1 MENKLNDMEQLMNRS
16 WKQMEE
22 LLDVHMPIKKK
33 SKRRF
38 WYYFPILIA
47 TGIIVVYLWMKFGHN
62 GLPKELPSNQTSDQ
76 NPIAQNI
83 PLSAGK
89 IKAILPSS
97 NISQRSI
104 SEKKINTPQNQLPIA
119 SEGQN
124 SEVLNDLTESPTPS
138 QTQKIEAGENFI
150 KIKSS
155 MEATL
160 IRDSESVSVTTMF
173 NSIEALPRLQSQL
186 LISQDHA
193 QEMDPIP
200 TIKSAEIK
208 SSKPIIWPGTMM
220 EATYLSA
227 LNQWGVSA
235 SLSGTIV
242 HSDQFIFSIQGGY
255 TRFIDTD
262 IDSTNGSLQERL
274 VEKSTLEFDQ
284 FLSSSKIFK
293 LQQHRM
299 AFLQCKFYFAL
310 KSKLYVHSGIRYAFS
325 KYTLNSQHFDL
336 TSIPKI
342 GNLQENKISK
352 HSLNLI
358 TGLQYK
364 LSKPMAIEVGMHWM
378 DWKISGKNSFS
389 TNPAVYAGIQF
400 NFNR

>member
-1 MENKLNDMEQLMNRS
+1 MENKLNDMEQLMNQS
-16 WKQMEE
+16 WKQMEG
-22 LLDVHMPIKKK
+22 LLDVHMPVKKK

-47 TGIIVVYLWMKFGHN
+47 TGIIVVSLWMLFGHK
-62 GLPKELPSNQTSDQ
+62 GLPKELPSNQNSDQ

-83 PLSAGK
+83 PVSAEK
-89 IKAILPSS
+89 VKAILPSS
-97 NISQRSI
+97 NKSQRLI
-104 SEKKINTPQNQLPIA
+104 NEKKINTPQNQLPIA
-119 SEGQN
+119 SEGQA
-124 SEVLNDLTESPTPS
+124 SEVLNDLTESPNHS
-138 QTQKIEAGENFI
+138 QIQKIEEGENFN

-155 MEATL
+155 MEAAL
-160 IRDSESVSVTTMF
+160 IRDIESVSVSTMV
-173 NSIEALPRLQSQL
+173 NSIEAMPRLKYQQ
-186 LISQDHA
+186 LISQYLD
-193 QEMDPIP
+193 QEMDPMP
-200 TIKSAEIK
+200 SIKSAEIK
-208 SSKPIIWPGTMM
+208 SITPILWIGTMT
-220 EATYLSA
+220 EAIYLSP

-235 SLSGTIV
+235 GLNGTLV
-242 HSDQFIFSIQGGY
+242 HSDQFKFSIQGGY

-284 FLSSSKIFK
+284 FLSSSKIYK

-336 TSIPKI
+336 TSLPKT

-358 TGLQYK
+358 TGLQYE
-364 LSKPMAIEVGMHWM
+364 LSKPLTVEVGMHWV
-378 DWKISGKNSFS
+378 DWKISGNNSFS
-389 TNPAVYAGIQF
+389 TNPAFYAGIQF
-400 NFNR
+400 HFNR

>member
-1 MENKLNDMEQLMNRS
+1 MENKPNDLQQLMNQS
-16 WKQMEE
+16 WKQMEG
-22 LLDVHMPIKKK
+22 LLDVHMPVKKK
-33 SKRRF
+33 SKRQF

-47 TGIIVVYLWMKFGHN
+47 TGIIVVYLWMQFGHN
-62 GLPKELPSNQTSDQ
+62 GLPKELPSIQKSNQ
-76 NPIAQNI
+76 NPIAQNF
-83 PLSAGK
+83 SASAEK
-89 IKAILPSS
+89 VQDVLPSL
-97 NISQRSI
+97 NNCQRLFG
-104 SEKKINTPQNQLPIA
+104 EKKIKTPQHQLSIT
-119 SEGQN
+119 STDQD
-124 SEVLNDLTESPTPS
+124 SMVFTDLTESPN
-138 QTQKIEAGENFI
+138 QYQIQKIEASENFI
-150 KIKSS
+150 NIKSS
-155 MEATL
+155 MEAGH
-160 IRDSESVSVTTMF
+160 IKDIESVSVTTMF
-173 NSIEALPRLQSQL
+173 NSIKALPRLQSQL

-200 TIKSAEIK
+200 TIKSAEII
-208 SSKPIIWPGTMM
+208 SSKSIIWPGTMT
-220 EATYLSA
+220 EAIYLSA

-235 SLSGTIV
+235 GLNGTIV
-242 HSDQFIFSIQGGY
+242 HSDQFKFSIQGGY

-284 FLSSSKIFK
+284 FLSSSKIYR

-336 TSIPKI
+336 TSLPKT

-358 TGLQYK
+358 TGLQYE
-364 LSKPMAIEVGMHWM
+364 LSKPLAVEVGMHWV
-378 DWKISGKNSFS
+378 DWKISGNNSFS
-389 TNPAVYAGIQF
+389 TNPAFYAGIQF
-400 NFNR
+400 HFNR